1 MTEMKYDPCG
11 DSLDEL
17 FDLMEHYELANTF
30 NMTFARKS
38 SSSAN

>member
-17 FDLMEHYELANTF
+17 FDLMEYYELANTF

-38 SSSAN
+38 SSSGN